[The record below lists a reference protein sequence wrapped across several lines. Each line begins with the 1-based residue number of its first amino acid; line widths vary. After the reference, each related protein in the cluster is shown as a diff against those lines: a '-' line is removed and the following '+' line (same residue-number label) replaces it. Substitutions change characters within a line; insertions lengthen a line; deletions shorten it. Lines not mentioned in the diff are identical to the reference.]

1 MHRHPRNPRSPRR
14 TILLALSVLGVLSGL
29 VAAYDSWYVV
39 NAGERAVTFSRVS
52 GELET
57 HDQGLHLKMP
67 LLTTVQRYNVRGVLF
82 ETTAWGASRDLQD
95 VHAEVAIQYH
105 PSREAVEW
113 LHREYGVHYADVVL
127 APAVQEVVKAT
138 TARYNADQLISERVE
153 VKSEIVRALRERMEA
168 VNVELKE
175 VDIKDF
181 DFSDSF
187 NAAIEAKVTAQQKA
201 LEEFNR
207 LEQTRYQA
215 LGAETAASGRA
226 NATRIEAQAQADSA
240 RIISEQL
247 SQDPR
252 YIDYLRVQK
261 WDGQLPRYMGG
272 DAGEMNLLVNGSE

>member
-1 MHRHPRNPRSPRR
+1 MQRHPRNNPRR
-14 TILLALSVLGVLSGL
+14 AVLFGLSVLVVLGGL
-29 VAAYDSWYVV
+29 VAAWDSWYVV
-39 NAGERAVTFSRVS
+39 EAGERAVTFSRTS

-57 HDQGLHLKMP
+57 HDQGLHFKMP

-105 PSREAVEW
+105 PTREAVEW
-113 LHREYGVHYADVVL
+113 LHREYGVNYADVVL

-138 TARYNADQLISERVE
+138 TAKYNADQLISERVE
-153 VKSEIVRALRERMEA
+153 VKAEIVRALRERMEA
-168 VNVELKE
+168 VNVVLKE

-181 DFSDSF
+181 DFSESF
-187 NAAIEAKVTAQQKA
+187 NSAIEAKVTAQQRA
-201 LEEFNR
+201 LEEYNR

-215 LGAETAASGRA
+215 LGAEAAAAGRA

-247 SQDPR
+247 SQGPR

-261 WDGQLPRYMGG
+261 WNGELPRYVGG
-272 DAGEMNLLVNGSE
+272 EDGGMNLLVNGSE